1 MPVVATKGCASCPLH
16 EKSWRRGVGRQRNR
30 LADNELTLQT
40 PAPNPLANLAQGGLG
55 ASLVYTSP
63 EGLSLLGLT
72 PTRSGE
78 AAGGPSVPEP
88 RLFRGFST
96 TPAGV

>member
-1 MPVVATKGCASCPLH
+1 MVRIRVTYEPSGHADIGSAIPCA
-16 EKSWRRGVGRQRNR
+16 K
-30 LADNELTLQT
+30 
-40 PAPNPLANLAQGGLG
+40 